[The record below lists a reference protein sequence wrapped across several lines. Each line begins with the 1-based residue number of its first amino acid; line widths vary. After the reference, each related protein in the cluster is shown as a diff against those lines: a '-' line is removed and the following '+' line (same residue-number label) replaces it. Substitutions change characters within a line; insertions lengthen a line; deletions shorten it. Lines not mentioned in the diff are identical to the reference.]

1 MSRIGR
7 NPIKVPAGVEVKF
20 DNRIVTVKGAL
31 GTLSQAIEN
40 SKINVTIEGDVVT
53 VSRVSEAKEV
63 KAAHGLYRALI
74 QNMVNGV
81 SKGYS
86 KNLIISGV
94 GWKAVAQGDKVVL
107 SIGFSH
113 TVDVVAPEG
122 IKIEVVNPTELC
134 IKGIDKVKVGQVA
147 ANIKALRK
155 PEPYH
160 GYGIR
165 YKDEVILRKE
175 GPVRRNAGS
184 CLRIRRK
191 RGSLRVPYR
200 KSTPWNCMRSS
211 PF

>member
-7 NPIKVPAGVEVKF
+7 NPIKVPASVKVEYANGV
-20 DNRIVTVKGAL
+20 VTVSGPL
-31 GTLSQAIEN
+31 GTLTQAIEN
-40 SKINVTIEGDVVT
+40 SKINVSIEGDVVT

-74 QNMVNGV
+74 QNMVIGV
-81 SKGYS
+81 EKGYS

-94 GWKAVAQGDKVVL
+94 GWKAVAQGTKVVL
-107 SIGFSH
+107 SLGFSH

-122 IKIEVVNPTELC
+122 IKIEIVNPTELC
-134 IKGIDKVKVGQVA
+134 IKGIDKVQVGQFA
-147 ANIKALRK
+147 ADIKALRK

-175 GPVRRNAGS
+175 GKTAG
-184 CLRIRRK
+184 K
-191 RGSLRVPYR
+191 
-200 KSTPWNCMRSS
+200 
-211 PF
+211 